1 MGMTPPTVGH
11 YRLEHLIGQGG
22 MGEVYRAHDT
32 RLGRAV
38 AIKLWRR
45 DPDADTSRASR
56 VLREARAASA
66 LNHPNIVIIHDVG
79 ETADG
84 DRFIVQEFIEGHT
97 VRELLAS
104 PIPVSRLAEIG
115 EQVARALAAAHGAGI
130 VHRDIKPENIMVR
143 ADGWVKVLD
152 FGIAHRFGADAWIST
167 TATTE
172 ETLSQSLM
180 GTPSY
185 MSPEQVLGQPIGPP
199 TDIFSLGVVLYE
211 MATGRRPFTGS
222 TGVAVMA
229 GVVSEIPV
237 PITRLDPEL
246 PRALEALVESMLDK
260 VPDRRPAA
268 QQVEVA
274 LGRWREAGARPPE
287 AGAGRQAWVGREA
300 QLTRLRAAYGRVS
313 DGRSA
318 MLGIVGE
325 PGIGKTSLLDEFL
338 DELAASAERPTV
350 VRGRC
355 SENLAGNEAYLPVLE
370 ALDSLLSAGG
380 GSGFST
386 LVRTVAPTWHAQVA
400 TSTADPLSTRPSSE
414 AVPAPSPERMKRELG
429 ALFVDLSRRAPLVW
443 VIDDLHWADVS
454 TVDILSYLAGR
465 FPDMRL
471 LVLTGFRPT
480 DMALVKHPFLTIRN
494 DLQSRGLYEEIAL
507 TFLTCDEV
515 ARYLA
520 LQFPGHRF
528 PVTFA
533 QAIHE
538 RTEGSPLFMVD
549 LVRYLRDTGGMVEQD
564 SVWTLA
570 GSLPRTAREMP
581 ESVRGMIAR
590 KIERV
595 DEADRPLLLAASVQG
610 QEFDSAVLGDAL
622 ELDPVEVE
630 DRLDTLERVHV
641 FVRRGDEQEYPDRT
655 LTLKYR
661 FVHVLYQNVLY
672 GSLPPA
678 RRVALSAR
686 TARALAA
693 RHGADAGAVAGRLAV
708 LFESARE
715 FAQSAQYFYVAAQRA
730 AALFGFREALALAER
745 GLDGLRGLPAE
756 AERHQLELGLQMIRG
771 LALRSVKG
779 WAAPELE
786 PTFARAREICQ
797 ALHDPPELFPVLWN
811 LTFFHMIRGNLRV
824 VQEQLVTLTAQASA
838 AREPAFLMAA
848 NHVAGVTSEFMGDV
862 EQSTRLLEQA
872 RELHDPARHGAYNV
886 MFGIDPGMVARAM
899 SSRPL
904 WALGYPDGA
913 LARGLE
919 TIALGRT
926 QRQPVTLVFALIVCE
941 GIHLF
946 RGEAPEAIA
955 LGDEAIAL
963 CREYEFPQEA
973 EWARAFQGAAF
984 AAAGRVDEG
993 VAQLRDS
1000 LAALH
1005 ALRSGLVRTMFLS
1018 LLAEALWR
1026 AGRADEGLAVVDE
1039 GFAHAESTLEHGFL
1053 HELNRVRGELLRQA
1067 GRTGEAEACLRAA
1080 LDHARQRS
1088 AKSFELRAAT
1098 GLARMLGETG
1108 RAAEGRTRLAPL
1120 VGWFTEGL
1128 GTADLVEART
1138 VLSDLERRA

>member
-1 MGMTPPTVGH
+1 
-11 YRLEHLIGQGG
+11 
-22 MGEVYRAHDT
+22 
-32 RLGRAV
+32 
-38 AIKLWRR
+38 
-45 DPDADTSRASR
+45 
-56 VLREARAASA
+56 VL
-66 LNHPNIVIIHDVG
+66 
-79 ETADG
+79 
-84 DRFIVQEFIEGHT
+84 
-97 VRELLAS
+97 
-104 PIPVSRLAEIG
+104 
-115 EQVARALAAAHGAGI
+115 
-130 VHRDIKPENIMVR
+130 
-143 ADGWVKVLD
+143 
-152 FGIAHRFGADAWIST
+152 
-167 TATTE
+167 
-172 ETLSQSLM
+172 
-180 GTPSY
+180 
-185 MSPEQVLGQPIGPP
+185 
-199 TDIFSLGVVLYE
+199 VV
-211 MATGRRPFTGS
+211 
-222 TGVAVMA
+222 
-229 GVVSEIPV
+229 
-237 PITRLDPEL
+237 
-246 PRALEALVESMLDK
+246 
-260 VPDRRPAA
+260 
-268 QQVEVA
+268 
-274 LGRWREAGARPPE
+274 
-287 AGAGRQAWVGREA
+287 
-300 QLTRLRAAYGRVS
+300 
-313 DGRSA
+313 
-318 MLGIVGE
+318 
-325 PGIGKTSLLDEFL
+325 
-338 DELAASAERPTV
+338 
-350 VRGRC
+350 C
-355 SENLAGNEAYLPVLE
+355 
-370 ALDSLLSAGG
+370 
-380 GSGFST
+380 
-386 LVRTVAPTWHAQVA
+386 
-400 TSTADPLSTRPSSE
+400 
-414 AVPAPSPERMKRELG
+414 
-429 ALFVDLSRRAPLVW
+429 
-443 VIDDLHWADVS
+443 
-454 TVDILSYLAGR
+454 
-465 FPDMRL
+465 
-471 LVLTGFRPT
+471 
-480 DMALVKHPFLTIRN
+480 
-494 DLQSRGLYEEIAL
+494 
-507 TFLTCDEV
+507 
-515 ARYLA
+515 
-520 LQFPGHRF
+520 
-528 PVTFA
+528 
-533 QAIHE
+533 
-538 RTEGSPLFMVD
+538 
-549 LVRYLRDTGGMVEQD
+549 
-564 SVWTLA
+564 
-570 GSLPRTAREMP
+570 
-581 ESVRGMIAR
+581 
-590 KIERV
+590 
-595 DEADRPLLLAASVQG
+595 
-610 QEFDSAVLGDAL
+610 
-622 ELDPVEVE
+622 
-630 DRLDTLERVHV
+630 
-641 FVRRGDEQEYPDRT
+641 
-655 LTLKYR
+655 
-661 FVHVLYQNVLY
+661 
-672 GSLPPA
+672 
-678 RRVALSAR
+678 
-686 TARALAA
+686 
-693 RHGADAGAVAGRLAV
+693 HGADAGAVAGRLAV

-872 RELHDPARHGAYNV
+872 RELHDPARHGAYNA

-946 RGEAPEAIA
+946 RGETPEAIT

-1026 AGRADEGLAVVDE
+1026 AGRVDEGLAVVDE